1 MEAADRLSIPLVFDS
16 YESMVES
23 DAIDAVYIATPA
35 SLHREWTIA
44 AIEAGKHVLC
54 EKPLA
59 ANAADAA
66 LIADAADRSSLVVME
81 GFHWRYHPIVSQM
94 QSVLDA
100 GMLGTI
106 ERIDARFEVHALAIP
121 PTDIRWDLAIG
132 GGAMMDIGCYPAS
145 WVRWAIDG
153 EPEVVSAEAV
163 CPVPHIDGS
172 LRAELSWPSGVT
184 GTIFGSMISDVP
196 GHSASMKVVGSEATM
211 FVDNPVAPQAG
222 ASLQIRSDGGVI
234 EIPVLPGSTY
244 VFQLVAFRDAITFGA
259 PFPTTARDGVATM
272 ALIDEC
278 YVAAGLSPRPTND

>member
-1 MEAADRLSIPLVFDS
+1 M
-16 YESMVES
+16 
-23 DAIDAVYIATPA
+23 
-35 SLHREWTIA
+35 
-44 AIEAGKHVLC
+44 
-54 EKPLA
+54 
-59 ANAADAA
+59 
-66 LIADAADRSSLVVME
+66 
-81 GFHWRYHPIVSQM
+81 
-94 QSVLDA
+94 A

-106 ERIDARFEVHALAIP
+106 KRIDARFDVHASAIP
-121 PTDIRWDLAIG
+121 PTDIRWDLAMG

-163 CPVPHIDGS
+163 CPVPYIDGS

-184 GTIFGSMISDVP
+184 GTIFGSMISDVL
-196 GHSASMKVVGSEATM
+196 GHSASMEVVGNEATM
-211 FVDNPVAPQAG
+211 LVDNPLAPQAG

-244 VFQLVAFRDAITFGA
+244 VLQLVAFRDAIAFGA

-278 YVAAGLSPRPTND
+278 YVAAGLSPRPTNG